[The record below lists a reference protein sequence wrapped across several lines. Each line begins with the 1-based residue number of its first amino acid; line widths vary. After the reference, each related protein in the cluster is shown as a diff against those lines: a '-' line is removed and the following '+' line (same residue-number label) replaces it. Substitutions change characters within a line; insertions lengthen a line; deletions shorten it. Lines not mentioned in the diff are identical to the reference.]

1 MNIET
6 LLPPFIVSGIIG
18 TTLSLTIYSTF
29 HILKDSHPRIRPS
42 SLILIAAS
50 FFIISFL
57 FTMAYIIFN
66 VEVLLKLISLSF
78 LILGGVSIL
87 ILILQLVKLNP
98 TNYIIDEI
106 IDSDAFPQLFGEKQK
121 EKDVAEKQD

>member
-18 TTLSLTIYSTF
+18 TTLSLTVYSTF
-29 HILKDSHPRIRPS
+29 HILKDSHPRIRPNF
-42 SLILIAAS
+42 LILIAAS

-57 FTMAYIIFN
+57 FTMAYIISN
-66 VEVLLKLISLSF
+66 VEVLFKPISLSF
-78 LILGGVSIL
+78 LILGGVSIF
-87 ILILQLVKLNP
+87 ILILQLVRLIP

-106 IDSDAFPQLFGEKQK
+106 IDSDTFPQLILVKNK
-121 EKDVAEKQD
+121 RMKDVVEK